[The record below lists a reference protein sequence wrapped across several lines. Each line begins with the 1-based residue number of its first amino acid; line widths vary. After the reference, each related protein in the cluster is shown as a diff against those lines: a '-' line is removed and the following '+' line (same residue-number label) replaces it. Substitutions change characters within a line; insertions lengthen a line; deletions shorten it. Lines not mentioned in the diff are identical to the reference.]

1 MLNKSTHLLCSI
13 VKELLQRSRQQSHR
27 EIRDAAKRHLR
38 RWDGRWMDVQQ
49 GKHVAGQNCSY
60 PLSEWNTCNEH
71 KVENTERV
79 PGQLQGVMGFSSST
93 MFCGVAGVGD
103 MGWQEAVLSLV
114 LAEPGRAPWAGR
126 AVTHRL
132 CFISQIFCF
141 FSFNPL
147 AATTLFY
154 NPLLGSLKSTLV
166 IKHVGACE

>member
-71 KVENTERV
+71 KVENTERGSWAA
-79 PGQLQGVMGFSSST
+79 PGSDGVFFFYDVLWG
-93 MFCGVAGVGD
+93 CWCWGHGVAGGCVVTGAGRAWEGT
-103 MGWQEAVLSLV
+103 MGWQSRDSPAPFHLSDL
-114 LAEPGRAPWAGR
+114 L
-126 AVTHRL
+126 L
-132 CFISQIFCF
+132 F
-141 FSFNPL
+141 FL
-147 AATTLFY
+147 
-154 NPLLGSLKSTLV
+154 
-166 IKHVGACE
+166 